1 MKGWMIYGL
10 AAALFIVSG
19 CSYIGKNSNRIYQVN
34 VNNHRSFDAIIV
46 PGIPYKER
54 EWGGLMKARVLWSYV
69 LYKSGYAK
77 YIIYSGGA
85 VHTPYKEAI
94 VMGLYAQ
101 KLGIPPDRILYDTLA
116 SHSTGNVYYSY
127 LIAKERGFR
136 KVALATDWAQMGF
149 LRKFLKARFA
159 SPIHELPIISD
170 SIDKYEHISV
180 AIDPGPA
187 KVNDFVPIEKWP
199 LLKRITKPNEEYL
212 DFSAYHDGKLPSLH
226 N

>member
-1 MKGWMIYGL
+1 MKGWLIYGL
-10 AAALFIVSG
+10 VAALIIVSG

-34 VNNHRSFDAIIV
+34 VNNHKSFDAIIV
-46 PGIPYKER
+46 PGLPFKDSTLS
-54 EWGGLMKARVLWSYV
+54 GLLKARILWSYV
-69 LYKSGYAK
+69 LYKSGYTK
-77 YIIYSGGA
+77 YVIYSGGA

-101 KLGIPPDRILYDTLA
+101 KLGIPADRILYDTLA
-116 SHSTGNVYYSY
+116 SHSPGNVYYSY
-127 LIAKERGFR
+127 LIAKQHGFK

-170 SIDKYEHISV
+170 SIDKYEHMSI
-180 AIDPGPA
+180 AIDPEPA
-187 KVNDFVPIEKWP
+187 KVEDFVPIKKDP
-199 LLKRITKPNEEYL
+199 FLKRITKPNEDYL